1 MKNSTA
7 ESAGRRR
14 FELKKRIGAGAFGE
28 VFLADQVSAGGFR
41 RLVALK
47 VLNESAARMK
57 EASSRMRDEAR
68 ILGRL
73 SHRHI
78 VEVLDLVQLGDRW
91 AVVMAYVPGADL
103 ERALNLL
110 GDQGRAIPGPAACA
124 IGAAVARALHAAW
137 LADDGKGG
145 TLKVV
150 HRDIKPSNVRITA
163 DGEVKVLDFGVARV
177 DLEGREA
184 MTRRPGLIGTEIYM
198 APERLLLEGDGPEGD
213 VYALTA
219 TMVELLRSDALGRSP
234 VRDEA
239 HAKLVDDAMQSLDG
253 KLQGPPEVVQSVL
266 DALRAGLAAD
276 PKARPSAADLVRIF
290 DEGARRLEGATLA
303 TVCAE
308 VVAMSDASGD
318 DEVRTT
324 SGTLI
329 EGSSPMSLPTLAPM
343 MDDVEPV
350 VRVPWHYY
358 ALAGL
363 LALSGVAML
372 LANPG
377 SMVSPAPT
385 PMAAKA
391 SPVPTEAA
399 VEAPVP
405 AQEAPAQA
413 VPAPELAAAVP
424 APPVEAVPAPKPVD
438 APTKRPKP
446 VETQPAVGE
455 VAPEPQAPLG
465 PPVSRAMFAVADV
478 SAIEVRCG
486 NQTFRGTTS
495 VRAVDFPAGTCTV
508 HVEREGR
515 SSSARVQVDGPREVH
530 CTLDGGS
537 LSCR

>member
-184 MTRRPGLIGTEIYM
+184 LTRRPGLIGTEIYM

-239 HAKLVDDAMQSLDG
+239 HAKLVDDAIQSLDG

-290 DEGARRLEGATLA
+290 DEGARRLEGAALA

-329 EGSSPMSLPTLAPM
+329 EGSSPMSLPTLAPL
-343 MDDVEPV
+343 MDDVEPE

-358 ALAGL
+358 VLAGL

-372 LANPG
+372 MANPG
-377 SMVSPAPT
+377 SMVAPAPT
-385 PMAAKA
+385 PVRAVEPPPAA
-391 SPVPTEAA
+391 AA
-399 VEAPVP
+399 VEAP
-405 AQEAPAQA
+405 AEAAPAAQI
-413 VPAPELAAAVP
+413 AAAVP
-424 APPVEAVPAPKPVD
+424 EVPVEAAPVPKPAE
-438 APTKRPKP
+438 APAKKPKP
-446 VETQPAVGE
+446 VETQAPAGE
-455 VAPEPQAPLG
+455 AAPEPQAPLG

-508 HVEREGR
+508 HVEREGQ
-515 SSSARVQVDGPREVH
+515 SSSARVQVDSPREVH